1 MILNRREKSS
11 RTVSSVKQRHAILSM
26 VLCVVVSGAAASGCG
41 IQMGQEKIENA
52 REVKKQVENSQ
63 RKLEKNLEK
72 KLEEG
77 Q

>member
-1 MILNRREKSS
+1 MILSRCEESSGSVSGVKRRL
-11 RTVSSVKQRHAILSM
+11 TILSM
-26 VLCVVVSGAAASGCG
+26 AACILVSGCG
-41 IQMGQEKIENA
+41 VQEGQEKIENA

-63 RKLEKNLEK
+63 DKLEK

>member
-1 MILNRREKSS
+1 
-11 RTVSSVKQRHAILSM
+11 
-26 VLCVVVSGAAASGCG
+26 VVSGATAPGCG